1 MPAVPFEP
9 PETVLSTDVAS
20 NPKATLKV
28 ATSGGRIKKSWPEMI
43 SDQDFLVEAMGIEPT
58 NLLHAMQI
66 CACPVRFFWF
76 ACDLLRW
83 VLWTRRTLALQ
94 GVCRSTSAAMSSKF
108 YCPTSC
114 KPIRHRGVT
123 ATLLAT
129 SIPLA
134 LPQGG
139 VFGTWPCYPESPSG
153 TLTTGGRPLSI
164 LATTTLSEVL

>member
-1 MPAVPFEP
+1 M
-9 PETVLSTDVAS
+9 
-20 NPKATLKV
+20 
-28 ATSGGRIKKSWPEMI
+28 
-43 SDQDFLVEAMGIEPT
+43 EAMGIEPT

-66 CACPVRFFWF
+66 CACPVRFFGSLVIS
-76 ACDLLRW
+76 CIGSRGPVEPLHCK
-83 VLWTRRTLALQ
+83 
-94 GVCRSTSAAMSSKF
+94 GVCRSTSAAVSSKF

-153 TLTTGGRPLSI
+153 TLTTGGRPFSI